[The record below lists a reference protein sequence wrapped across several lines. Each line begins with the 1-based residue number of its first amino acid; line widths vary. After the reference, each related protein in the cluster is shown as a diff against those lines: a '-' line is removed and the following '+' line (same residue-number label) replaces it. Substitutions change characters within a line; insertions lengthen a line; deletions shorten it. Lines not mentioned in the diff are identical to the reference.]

1 MRVLIT
7 GATGLVGQAIVKELH
22 ALGIDVNYLTTR
34 KNKIVPHENYKG
46 FYWNPSLQQIDK
58 ECFTGVDS
66 IINLAGA
73 TISKKWTAAYK
84 KEVLLS
90 RVQSIQTLKAGL
102 ESVNVSKIT
111 AFVSASAIG
120 IYPSSYTTLYNED
133 ETAVDQSFLG
143 EVVEA
148 WENEIDT
155 LNTFGFPVTKL
166 RVGLVFSSSGGALP
180 KMATPIKY
188 YMGAAFG
195 TGEQWQSWIQIQD
208 LARMFVFC
216 ISKRLQGTYNG
227 VAPNPVTNTKL
238 TSELAKVLKRPL
250 LLPNV
255 PKFAMQWI
263 LGEMAYLLFASQ
275 RVSSKRIEEEGFE
288 FKYPNVCKA
297 LESIYVKDDGRQSD
311 FTGYS
316 KKYA

>member
-7 GATGLVGQAIVKELH
+7 GATGLVGEAIVAKMH
-22 ALGIDVNYLTTR
+22 GLGVAVNYLTTR
-34 KNKIVPHENYKG
+34 KSKIVHNEDYRG
-46 FYWNPSLQQIDK
+46 FYWNPSLREIDMD
-58 ECFTGVDS
+58 CFDGVDR

-73 TISKKWTAAYK
+73 TISKKWTATYK

-90 RVQSIQTLKAGL
+90 RLQSIQTLKAGL
-102 ESVNVSKIT
+102 DRVDSSKIS
-111 AFVSASAIG
+111 ALVSASAIG
-120 IYPSSYTTLYNED
+120 IYPSSYSTLYTEE

-155 LNTFGFPVTKL
+155 LDTFGFPVAKL
-166 RVGLVFSSSGGALP
+166 RIGLVLSSSGGALP

-195 TGEQWQSWIQIQD
+195 TGEQWQSWVQIQD

-216 ISKRLQGTYNG
+216 VTNKLEGTYNA
-227 VAPNPVTNTKL
+227 VAPNPVTNSKL

-263 LGEMAYLLFASQ
+263 VGEMAYLLFASQ

-288 FKYPNVCKA
+288 FRYPNICKA
-297 LESIYVKDDGRQSD
+297 LESLYVKDEKTQSD
-311 FTGYS
+311 FTDFT